1 MPVSTHANFKPLQ
14 SMQPSSPKCQC
25 LGGDFLKHL
34 NHNLA
39 KSYEGLVFAVHYVFP
54 GRSLCILGA
63 DLGNSIETRVVTC
76 CDVSLWLFRG
86 LFWEVH
92 D

>member
-14 SMQPSSPKCQC
+14 SMQPSSPKCQF